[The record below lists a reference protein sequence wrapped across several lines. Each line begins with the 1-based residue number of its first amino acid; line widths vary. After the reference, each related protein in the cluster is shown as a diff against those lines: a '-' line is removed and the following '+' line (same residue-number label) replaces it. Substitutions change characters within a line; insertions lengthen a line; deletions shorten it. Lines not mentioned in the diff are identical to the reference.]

1 MRVIRL
7 ATPQLIVKDHTPS
20 RASDSFQRFEI
31 VMRHPGSAV
40 QTEQG
45 KLPIVFALADDA
57 IPCSKAAKR
66 DETFLDGKT
75 HVPSLQDR

>member
-1 MRVIRL
+1 MRC
-7 ATPQLIVKDHTPS
+7 
-20 RASDSFQRFEI
+20 
-31 VMRHPGSAV
+31 PGSAV
-40 QTEQG
+40 QTEKR